1 MRATPAPPSA
11 DTGGIAAAAP
21 EEPRKVRE
29 SSGVRRRARPLLARI
44 GWSARDFLIR
54 VWDNAGED
62 NVFFL
67 AGGIAFNILLAAV
80 PFALL
85 LVSGMAYLLNF
96 SAEASAT
103 EVAELVARLLPPGQD
118 TLRDSLVAAVN
129 TRGPV
134 GIVGAVSFI
143 WFSTRLFGSLRSVLG
158 EVFDIER
165 GRGIVAGKLFDAQ
178 VTVVATILVS
188 IYVTINAYL
197 VFATTRGIA
206 VLERIGIRNDV
217 MGNLEYF
224 LGRLLSFAVAF
235 SIFFALYKVLPYRR
249 IRWQTA
255 GVAALSTSIL
265 FEIARNLFTLFV
277 GSFSPGSLYT
287 GTIYALVIVVF
298 WVYYAAL
305 IFILGGEVAHVY
317 ELRRIRRLQCLPVEP
332 GCGM

>member
-1 MRATPAPPSA
+1 MTSPPVEKATGREA
-11 DTGGIAAAAP
+11 DVGGLGAAAP
-21 EEPRKVRE
+21 DDAPDKA
-29 SSGVRRRARPLLARI
+29 GPQHPTPGARPFLLRAA
-44 GWSARDFLIR
+44 WSTRDFVTR

-62 NVFFL
+62 NIFFL

-85 LVSGMAYLLNF
+85 LVSGMAYILNF

-103 EVAELVARLLPPGQD
+103 EVAELVARLLPPGQT

-129 TRGPV
+129 TRGPA
-134 GIVGAVSFI
+134 GIVGAVSFV

-188 IYVTINAYL
+188 LYAMLNAYL

-206 VLERIGIRNDV
+206 VLEGVGIRNDL
-217 MGNLEYF
+217 MGGLEYTI
-224 LGRLLSFAVAF
+224 GRLLAFAMAF

-249 IRWQTA
+249 VRWQTA
-255 GVAALSTSIL
+255 CVAALSTSVL
-265 FEIARNLFTLFV
+265 FEVARNVFSMFV
-277 GSFSPGSLYT
+277 SSFSPGSLYT

-305 IFILGGEVAHVY
+305 IFVIGGEVAQVY
-317 ELRRIRRLQCLPVEP
+317 ELRRVRRLQREVFD
-332 GCGM
+332 

>member
-1 MRATPAPPSA
+1 MTGPPAGESV
-11 DTGGIAAAAP
+11 GGIAAAAP
-21 EEPRKVRE
+21 DDIPDHPKP
-29 SSGVRRRARPLLARI
+29 RRARRHARPFFERAA
-44 GWSARDFLIR
+44 WSTRDFLAR

-103 EVAELVARLLPPGQD
+103 EVAELVSRLLPPGQD

-129 TRGPV
+129 TRGPT
-134 GIVGAVSFI
+134 GLVGAVSFV

-188 IYVTINAYL
+188 IYVTLNAYL

-206 VLERIGIRNDV
+206 VLERVGLRNDL
-217 MGNLEYF
+217 MGGLEYTI
-224 LGRLLSFAVAF
+224 GRLLAFGMAF

-255 GVAALSTSIL
+255 CVAALSTSIL
-265 FEIARNLFTLFV
+265 FELARNLFTMFV
-277 GSFSPGSLYT
+277 RSFSPGSLYT

-305 IFILGGEVAHVY
+305 TFIIGGEVAQVY
-317 ELRRIRRLQCLPVEP
+317 ELRRVRRLQREVFD
-332 GCGM
+332 

>member
-1 MRATPAPPSA
+1 MTGPPAGESV
-11 DTGGIAAAAP
+11 GGIAAAAP
-21 EEPRKVRE
+21 DDIPDHPKPRRA
-29 SSGVRRRARPLLARI
+29 RRRARPFFERAA
-44 GWSARDFLIR
+44 WSTRDFLAR

-103 EVAELVARLLPPGQD
+103 EVAELVSRLLPPGQD

-129 TRGPV
+129 TRGPT
-134 GIVGAVSFI
+134 GLVGAVSFV

-188 IYVTINAYL
+188 IYVTLNAYL

-206 VLERIGIRNDV
+206 VLERVGLRNDL
-217 MGNLEYF
+217 MGGLEYTI
-224 LGRLLSFAVAF
+224 GRLLAFGMAF

-255 GVAALSTSIL
+255 CVAALSTSIL
-265 FEIARNLFTLFV
+265 FELARNLFTMFV
-277 GSFSPGSLYT
+277 RSFSPGSLYT

-305 IFILGGEVAHVY
+305 TFIIGGEVAQVY
-317 ELRRIRRLQCLPVEP
+317 ELRRVRRLQREVFD
-332 GCGM
+332 